1 MARVRIEQLSRLIEL
16 LGEEIEVKLEH
27 PLLLRDFLE
36 RIAGGRQ
43 DIREG
48 LFLGEKLNPDIFIIK
63 GETCISLQQG
73 LDEAIIED
81 SDEIS
86 LHQVGAGG

>member
-1 MARVRIEQLSRLIEL
+1 MGIEQLSRLIEL
-16 LGEEIEVKLEH
+16 LGEEIEVKIEQ

-36 RIAGGRQ
+36 QIAGERQ
-43 DIREG
+43 GIREG
-48 LFLGEKLNPDIFIIK
+48 FFLGDRLNPDIFILK
-63 GETCISLQQG
+63 GETCISLRQG